1 MTQQDDKQIETKIS
15 TSYYA
20 IFVIIGVVL
29 TITLNYFIVQN
40 IIIPDP
46 CKYHNA
52 DTSKLFQLFY
62 EQTSAN
68 GDHPEPTIFN
78 FIFTSI
84 IGGLLGIF
92 AAKKIHKKNH
102 SRQH

>member
-1 MTQQDDKQIETKIS
+1 MTQPDRQKGTKITKS
-15 TSYYA
+15 N
-20 IFVIIGVVL
+20 FVIFAIIGIVL
-29 TITLNYFIVQN
+29 TVLLNYFFVQN

-78 FIFTSI
+78 LIFTLFV
-84 IGGLLGIF
+84 GGLLGILF
-92 AAKKIHKKNH
+92 DKKIHKKNH